1 MADLPPKLTFFVIRK
16 IKSPPK
22 LSFFVICQIK
32 FPPKLLFLAIQ
43 QICFGFRKLS
53 SSIYHTVDYRY
64 FEHRAISNKILK
76 NMKRQRMRD
85 KNSSLFISLLKL
97 VNFNNTFAPL
107 LYFKLCQDTA
117 GKNVSFDLPKFNV
130 CVIRQIKF
138 VAKFNFFVIRQNFF
152 PPKFLLV
159 RSCIY
164 NHYALFI
171 IIA

>member
-1 MADLPPKLTFFVIRK
+1 MADLPPKLTFFVIRE

-32 FPPKLLFLAIQ
+32 FPPKLLFFAIQ

-117 GKNVSFDLPKFNV
+117 GKMFLSICQNLMFAWS
-130 CVIRQIKF
+130 
-138 VAKFNFFVIRQNFF
+138 AKLNSRPNLIFSWSAKISSRQNFF
-152 PPKFLLV
+152 
-159 RSCIY
+159 
-164 NHYALFI
+164 
-171 IIA
+171 

>member
-1 MADLPPKLTFFVIRK
+1 MHSNKSHFPSSRCDLT
-16 IKSPPK
+16 IKFPPK

-32 FPPKLLFLAIQ
+32 FPPKLLFFAIQ

-107 LYFKLCQDTA
+107 LYFKLCQDTVLESRLHRLSKLRTFF
-117 GKNVSFDLPKFNV
+117 GKMMHFD
-130 CVIRQIKF
+130 
-138 VAKFNFFVIRQNFF
+138 
-152 PPKFLLV
+152 
-159 RSCIY
+159 
-164 NHYALFI
+164 
-171 IIA
+171 